1 MLARTFLRRIN
12 RVPTLVQR
20 GFATE
25 SATELNPFEQLEKD
39 GKAHE
44 PPVQMFGTAAK
55 FASAAYRQA
64 SQKKE
69 LDQVEKDLSTISGLL
84 NGEEEL
90 RNFVNDPTAPEAD
103 KKEAIAMISKEYK
116 FSEVT
121 SGLLEVILEG
131 GKVSQLDKINEIYGK
146 YMSAKRGDVVAV
158 VTSADKLSK
167 KDEDAVRKALTARL
181 EKGQN
186 LVMSTQ
192 VDPKIV
198 GGLVV
203 EFGDELADLS
213 VSSTLEDIGE
223 ALNSPGDE

>member
-1 MLARTFLRRIN
+1 M
-12 RVPTLVQR
+12 
-20 GFATE
+20 
-25 SATELNPFEQLEKD
+25 
-39 GKAHE
+39 
-44 PPVQMFGTAAK
+44 PPSHWQH
-55 FASAAYRQA
+55 
-64 SQKKE
+64 
-69 LDQVEKDLSTISGLL
+69 
-84 NGEEEL
+84 
-90 RNFVNDPTAPEAD
+90 
-103 KKEAIAMISKEYK
+103 
-116 FSEVT
+116 
-121 SGLLEVILEG
+121 
-131 GKVSQLDKINEIYGK
+131 
-146 YMSAKRGDVVAV
+146 VVAV

-192 VDPKIV
+192 VDPKII